1 MTEIIENVQHT
12 WHVPYHWSFGEM
24 TTKFF
29 EYMKNE
35 KTIYGAKC
43 TACGKVIVPPG
54 GCAICMAPVE
64 KELIPVKDEGILDAV
79 TIVNLPYPGQPA
91 TPPYAYG
98 YIILDGAN
106 TFFMHM
112 VGGVEHE
119 KIRVGMR
126 VKAVWNEERSGDFYD
141 IKYFQ
146 PVE

>member
-12 WHVPYHWSFGEM
+12 WYVPYNWKFGDLN
-24 TTKFF
+24 TKFF
-29 EYMKNE
+29 EGMKNE
-35 KTIYGAKC
+35 KKLYGTKC
-43 TACGKVIVPPG
+43 TECGSVMVPPG
-54 GCAICMAPVE
+54 GCPIHMAPLEE
-64 KELIPVKDEGILDAV
+64 KMVPVSDEGILDAV

-112 VGGVEHE
+112 IGGIEHE
-119 KIRVGMR
+119 DIKVGMR
-126 VKAVWNEERSGDFYD
+126 VKAVWNEERSGFFYD